1 MIHKISLNEIIGL
14 HNEKILIFRAM
25 FVDLKRG
32 KGFSTGAKADSEL
45 FLLLLKTN
53 TLGKIKVKNI
63 LNVLI
68 L

>member
-1 MIHKISLNEIIGL
+1 
-14 HNEKILIFRAM
+14 M

-32 KGFSTGAKADSEL
+32 KGFSTGAKADCEL
-45 FLLLLKTN
+45 FLFLLKTN

-63 LNVLI
+63 LNILI

>member
-1 MIHKISLNEIIGL
+1 
-14 HNEKILIFRAM
+14 M

>member
-1 MIHKISLNEIIGL
+1 MIHKISLNQIIGL
-14 HNEKILIFRAM
+14 HNEKSLIFRAM

-32 KGFSTGAKADSEL
+32 KGFSTGAKADCEL
-45 FLLLLKTN
+45 FLFLLKTN